1 MCNRKILAAAVQLL
15 ATTRIAP
22 AHEIWPRVE
31 NRSDEAVLFRR
42 RRPRTDLGRGEG
54 LGLTRHGSTLFFL
67 KRHGSTL
74 GKETSE
80 RGETRY
86 IRNIVPV
93 WLLSG
98 GIDL

>member
-22 AHEIWPRVE
+22 AHEIWPRME
-31 NRSDEAVLFRR
+31 NRSDEAVLFRQ

-54 LGLTRHGSTLFFL
+54 LGLTRHGSTL
-67 KRHGSTL
+67 

-80 RGETRY
+80 RGETRD
-86 IRNIVPV
+86 IINIVPV
-93 WLLSG
+93 RSLSG